1 MATDKLRTMNILIDL
16 DITNG
21 WLEKVRDPLYDK
33 LVKGL
38 IEKSNG
44 AIMPCSPIWP
54 HMNCHFGAVRLFGFS
69 IQLQIPIIVNKT
81 DLVRQKAGCW
91 TPIAVHLVKSQKI
104 ADTLQSELYFS
115 IDKEFSN
122 ASVFASCIVALRAVR
137 VEVLGKC

>member
-1 MATDKLRTMNILIDL
+1 
-16 DITNG
+16 
-21 WLEKVRDPLYDK
+21 
-33 LVKGL
+33 
-38 IEKSNG
+38 
-44 AIMPCSPIWP
+44 
-54 HMNCHFGAVRLFGFS
+54 
-69 IQLQIPIIVNKT
+69 
-81 DLVRQKAGCW
+81 VRQKAGCW